1 MMVNLQSL
9 LSRRSQFRLGFSAE
23 VICFDTYKFLLSLMA
38 FPLHEQQPLSAWC
51 WSESENWHHGDW
63 NRLLFDFPT

>member
-1 MMVNLQSL
+1 MMVNLQYL
-9 LSRRSQFRLGFSAE
+9 LSRRSQFRIGFSVEA
-23 VICFDTYKFLLSLMA
+23 ICFDTYKFLQSFMA
-38 FPLHEQQPLSAWC
+38 FPMQWC